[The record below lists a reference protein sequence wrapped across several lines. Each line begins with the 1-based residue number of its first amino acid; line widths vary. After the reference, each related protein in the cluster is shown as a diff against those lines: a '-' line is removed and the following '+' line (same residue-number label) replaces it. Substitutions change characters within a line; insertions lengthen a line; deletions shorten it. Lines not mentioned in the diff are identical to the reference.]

1 MTKAKRKLSFSSPLS
16 INTSVCSSISPPAL
30 KSPRNKRR
38 KGDKTVKSPKRR
50 RSVGEVRPP
59 PEFIPFN
66 YQTNCPE
73 FTRLLDTNESDL
85 DGTVLTNLQH
95 ELEAMLVHAADY
107 QRRAYGEVTFLQTG
121 EYPVQDLRNRPM
133 PRCKLRQQPSVAQM
147 SPLDILHANEPGLLR
162 SFKSLLLDKLQES
175 EYRSLYENTP
185 WKYRCGVPA
194 PAASRLRSGSTHQS
208 PSTSRHHVK
217 IGLGDQRI
225 KLFRID
231 DPVNMFTQL
240 ADEEVQSTSRESP
253 AKVVSKR
260 ESKEEED
267 DGASGSKCDEQWEV
281 ESERQSR
288 ASPIRTPRASRSSC
302 GGNATGAGR
311 SSPSKEKEKHYFAVP
326 QAAARRQSGRLA
338 SKEVE
343 KEAGHEEG
351 GLTNGN
357 RKLSITIKNE
367 PLDVEMEE
375 DEEFSPYLRSGTA
388 RIVSPRTK
396 KELRED
402 DEWGEGNKC
411 NYVNGHGC
419 GTFGNGITTN
429 GAKKNGDYKRNG
441 ELKCNGMNGISYGGI
456 YENGHANSKKKK
468 APRSPNKIVEQLVDD
483 EYENSEGVE
492 EEVVEPRKLSRR
504 LSNGVDKY
512 DEDDYRRHGEEE
524 RTSGG
529 TEELNADELLGRME
543 TLVIDS
549 SNNIK
554 QEFLQQF
561 GAKVTRHLIAFGII
575 PEEAAESYEEL
586 IIKNFYD
593 EIVSEEGRDLTDNRE
608 MDEVSVELLRYQYDL
623 RDTEIQLR
631 GLTQAIW
638 RKLREDFATWTLSEQ
653 LDDACYDLF
662 RLAVNMYREAPNR
675 RLPQASEQPILMT
688 AVEKRKQK
696 ARAYYGNRYVEQ
708 PPFHSFNN
716 TRRPEKDPM
725 MCPTANPRRMVPKWM
740 RPQVPNPAL
749 QNVVPRQE
757 WAGLPKDDTD
767 QLDELPPPIQDQKKE
782 SPVSISPVQK
792 STSTPLTTPIT
803 KSESAQS
810 QSSTKKDEKQTEP
823 VKDQK
828 SESTKDK
835 AKESTAP
842 VVPKETVDKAQT
854 AVPEQTHPVNWGTTD
869 GGKKSAKA
877 ESADTTLSPE
887 GKLEPDEKDDGLD
900 KGYDANDK
908 DDKEDGAVEVKP
920 ILPKEKVKEKTEET
934 NQSQSRADRYQSPFV
949 DDDESSSFTSVFL
962 VITLLVICLFLLQH
976 NKKRILGLL
985 LEGRSSGSS
994 RRSNIRYRR
1003 LSQDAPN

>member
-147 SPLDILHANEPGLLR
+147 SPVPNPNNPMLHTPTSADGPAICGLPVESGYPDDNDAWPPPNVIHRFWNWHKLDILHANEPGLLR

-185 WKYRCGVPA
+185 WKYRCSVPA

-231 DPVNMFTQL
+231 DPVNMFAQL

-253 AKVVSKR
+253 AKIVGKR

-302 GGNATGAGR
+302 GGNAAGAGR
-311 SSPSKEKEKHYFAVP
+311 SSPSKEKEKHHFAVP

-441 ELKCNGMNGISYGGI
+441 ELKCNGINGISYGGI

-468 APRSPNKIVEQLVDD
+468 APRSPNKIAEQLADD

-512 DEDDYRRHGEEE
+512 EEDDYRRHGEEE

-561 GAKVTRHLIAFGII
+561 GAKVTRHLIAFG
-575 PEEAAESYEEL
+575 
-586 IIKNFYD
+586 K
-593 EIVSEEGRDLTDNRE
+593 
-608 MDEVSVELLRYQYDL
+608 
-623 RDTEIQLR
+623 
-631 GLTQAIW
+631 
-638 RKLREDFATWTLSEQ
+638 
-653 LDDACYDLF
+653 
-662 RLAVNMYREAPNR
+662 
-675 RLPQASEQPILMT
+675 
-688 AVEKRKQK
+688 
-696 ARAYYGNRYVEQ
+696 
-708 PPFHSFNN
+708 
-716 TRRPEKDPM
+716 
-725 MCPTANPRRMVPKWM
+725 
-740 RPQVPNPAL
+740 
-749 QNVVPRQE
+749 
-757 WAGLPKDDTD
+757 
-767 QLDELPPPIQDQKKE
+767 
-782 SPVSISPVQK
+782 
-792 STSTPLTTPIT
+792 
-803 KSESAQS
+803 
-810 QSSTKKDEKQTEP
+810 
-823 VKDQK
+823 
-828 SESTKDK
+828 
-835 AKESTAP
+835 
-842 VVPKETVDKAQT
+842 
-854 AVPEQTHPVNWGTTD
+854 
-869 GGKKSAKA
+869 
-877 ESADTTLSPE
+877 
-887 GKLEPDEKDDGLD
+887 
-900 KGYDANDK
+900 
-908 DDKEDGAVEVKP
+908 
-920 ILPKEKVKEKTEET
+920 
-934 NQSQSRADRYQSPFV
+934 
-949 DDDESSSFTSVFL
+949 
-962 VITLLVICLFLLQH
+962 
-976 NKKRILGLL
+976 
-985 LEGRSSGSS
+985 
-994 RRSNIRYRR
+994 
-1003 LSQDAPN
+1003 